1 MAMARHKQGK
11 NGTKGKAAA
20 KKLAAAKTVIDPIRY
35 EMFVHRLM
43 NVAEEG
49 RIALQKVCASPI
61 VVQGGECMSSFYEAD
76 GTTILSASG
85 HLRFSAGCEDAVKK
99 IIEYCSDNPGIN
111 DGDQFFMNDPYIA
124 STHVYDEMIVKPIFA
139 RGKLIAWAASMT
151 HTADT
156 GGILRGGATEIFHE
170 GVRSF
175 GIKLMEKGRIRADVF
190 RDLTQQCRDPGYVGL
205 DLKSRIASNNVC
217 ARGFLQ
223 LVDKYG
229 FDFVRAACKK
239 LNEDSERMARAR
251 LASLPDGTWRARLY
265 ATATNAQTGKPK
277 VMRIVCA
284 MTKKGDSI
292 SFDYDGTSEQ
302 NEDATNSTYVGS
314 WGQLFV
320 ALTSQLF
327 WNIPWNGGMTRP
339 VTLKIPEGTVLNC
352 RYPAA
357 CGGAPGIGA
366 FMTSAASA
374 CIAKMLFAAGLPE
387 DVNASWYG
395 GGSGSGGFNT
405 GGPGFMYGGKNQ
417 HGLPV
422 GQGIYD
428 MHASGFGA
436 APMRDGV
443 SSGGHM
449 NNPTVGISDVEN
461 IEMQYPLLYLSRN
474 HMTDS
479 GGFGK
484 FRGGLGLQR
493 IILSRGSPNLTTNY
507 SPYHGIPSGWG
518 LFGGYPAGI
527 GGDKFRLDPGDL
539 DAEFKR
545 SRYPVDLA
553 TAAEWG
559 KVEAPDMQALKRMAV
574 PEGSILVDPVTVG
587 SGYGDP
593 LDRDPERVLRD
604 LLDHAVSEKFARKIY
619 GVVLRG
625 EAVDDEAT
633 RALRDELR
641 RRRLELGQPVPGAP
655 PLSGRK
661 AAGRRVLRVH
671 EHIDVVSARGQFA
684 LACRKCDQDLGPAEG
699 NYKTACL
706 HCVIDKDALTEL
718 PPPGGRQSMGRYVEY
733 YCPGCGTLLEVET
746 MCPAVDGESVEPVW
760 DIALARTSLQRASD
774 SQRQEEAA

>member
-1 MAMARHKQGK
+1 MMARKV
-11 NGTKGKAAA
+11 GKAKAA
-20 KKLAAAKTVIDPIRY
+20 IKIDPIRY

-85 HLRFSAGCEDAVKK
+85 HLRFSAGCEDAVRKV
-99 IIEYCSDNPGIN
+99 IEYSSDNPGIF

-124 STHVYDEMIVKPIFA
+124 STHVYDEMVVKPVFA
-139 RGKLIAWAASMT
+139 KGKLIAWTASMT

-156 GGILRGGATEIFHE
+156 GGLLRGGATEIFHE

-175 GIKLMEKGRIRADVF
+175 GIKLMERGRIRADVF

-223 LVDKYG
+223 LVEKYG
-229 FDFVRAACKK
+229 FEFVRAACRK
-239 LNEDSERMARAR
+239 LNQDSERMARAR
-251 LASLPDGTWRARLY
+251 LASLPDGTWRAKLY
-265 ATATNAQTGKPK
+265 ATSANTQKSEPK
-277 VMRIVCA
+277 LIRIVCA
-284 MTKKGDSI
+284 MTKQGDRI
-292 SFDYDGTSEQ
+292 SFDFAGTSPQ

-339 VTLKIPEGTVLNC
+339 VTLEIPEGTVLNC

-405 GGPGFMYGGKNQ
+405 GGPGFMYGGTNQ

-443 SSGGHM
+443 ASGGHM

-479 GGFGK
+479 GGFGA
-484 FRGGLGLQR
+484 FRGGQGMQR
-493 IILSRGSPNLTTNY
+493 IIMVYGTKDLTVNY
-507 SPYHGIPSGWG
+507 SPYHGIPGGWG
-518 LFGGYPAGI
+518 LFGGYPMGI
-527 GGDKFRLDPGDL
+527 GCSKFVVEPKDLQARLDS
-539 DAEFKR
+539 
-545 SRYPVDLA
+545 SRYPTRFTEVA
-553 TAAEWG
+553 QWGTVTAP
-559 KVEAPDMQALKRMAV
+559 KLPPLQRLKIL
-574 PEGSILVDPVTVG
+574 EGSLIADPVEVG

-593 LDRDPERVLRD
+593 LDRDPEFVLRD
-604 LLDHAVSEKFARKIY
+604 VVQYAASAKLAAQVY
-619 GVVLRG
+619 GVVVAGEPAALDVAATEQRRTAIRAERLRQATAIG
-625 EAVDDEAT
+625 SRTGAVRHDASGT
-633 RALRDELR
+633 LLR
-641 RRRLELGQPVPGAP
+641 
-655 PLSGRK
+655 
-661 AAGRRVLRVH
+661 RVH
-671 EHIDVVSARGQFA
+671 E
-684 LACRKCDQDLGPAEG
+684 
-699 NYKTACL
+699 
-706 HCVIDKDALTEL
+706 
-718 PPPGGRQSMGRYVEY
+718 YVEIAKLGDGSIVSRCTKCKHVY
-733 YCPGCGTLLEVET
+733 AGQEESYKYGAVRRIVPANKWSEQPLPDGAALLAELHEYFCPGCATQVDVEIH
-746 MCPAVDGESVEPVW
+746 CPALEAEPEPVW
-760 DIALARTSLQRASD
+760 DIRIESLEPFTPIHAVKH
-774 SQRQEEAA
+774 EVTV

>member
-1 MAMARHKQGK
+1 VMARKV
-11 NGTKGKAAA
+11 GKAKAA
-20 KKLAAAKTVIDPIRY
+20 IKIDPIRY

-85 HLRFSAGCEDAVKK
+85 HLRFSAGCEDAVRKV
-99 IIEYCSDNPGIN
+99 IEYSSDNPGIF

-124 STHVYDEMIVKPIFA
+124 STHVYDEMVVKPVFA
-139 RGKLIAWAASMT
+139 KGKLIAWTASMT

-156 GGILRGGATEIFHE
+156 GGLLRGGATEIFHE

-175 GIKLMEKGRIRADVF
+175 GIKLMERGRIRADVF

-223 LVDKYG
+223 LVEKYG
-229 FDFVRAACKK
+229 FEFVRAACRK
-239 LNEDSERMARAR
+239 LNQDSERMARAR
-251 LASLPDGTWRARLY
+251 LASLPDGTWRAKLY
-265 ATATNAQTGKPK
+265 ATSANTQKSEPK
-277 VMRIVCA
+277 LIRIVCA
-284 MTKKGDSI
+284 MTKQGDRI
-292 SFDYDGTSEQ
+292 SFDFAGTSPQ

-339 VTLKIPEGTVLNC
+339 VTLEIPEGTVLNC

-405 GGPGFMYGGKNQ
+405 GGPGFMYGGTNQ

-443 SSGGHM
+443 ASGGHM

-493 IILSRGSPNLTTNY
+493 IILARGSQNLTTNY
-507 SPYHGIPSGWG
+507 SPYHGIPAGWG

-527 GGDKFRLDPGDL
+527 GGDKVRLDPPDL
-539 DAEFKR
+539 AAKFSA
-545 SRYPVDLA
+545 SRYPVELVSA
-553 TAAEWG
+553 TGWG
-559 KVEAPDMQALKRMAV
+559 KLEAPDLPPLKRMAV
-574 PEGSILVDPVTVG
+574 PEGSLLVDPVTVG

-593 LDRDPERVLRD
+593 LDRDPGRVLQD
-604 LLDHAVSEKFARKIY
+604 VLTHAVSRKFAAKIY
-619 GVVLRG
+619 GVVLARDS
-625 EAVDDEAT
+625 VDEKAT
-633 RALRDELR
+633 AARRQEMRKQRLAAAEPVSPAAERRAK
-641 RRRLELGQPVPGAP
+641 AH
-655 PLSGRK
+655 GR
-661 AAGRRVLRVH
+661 AVLRIH
-671 EHIDVVSARGQFA
+671 ESLDIVSARGT
-684 LACRKCDQDLGPAEG
+684 LRVACRCCDQDLGPADR
-699 NYKTACL
+699 NYKLSCIHAA
-706 HCVIDKDALTEL
+706 IDKDALTEL
-718 PPPGGRQSMGRYVEY
+718 PPPGGRRSMARYVEY
-733 YCPGCGTLLEVET
+733 YCPGCATLLDVET
-746 MCPAVDGESVEPVW
+746 HCPSIEGERIEPVW
-760 DIALARTSLQRASD
+760 DIAPAASALKKALAGSK
-774 SQRQEEAA
+774 EKKAA